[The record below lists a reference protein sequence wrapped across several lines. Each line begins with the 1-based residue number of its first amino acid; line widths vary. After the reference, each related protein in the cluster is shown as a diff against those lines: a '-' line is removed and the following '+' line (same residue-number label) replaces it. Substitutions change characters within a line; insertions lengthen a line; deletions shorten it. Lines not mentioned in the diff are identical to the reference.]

1 MCFGT
6 FDFLHLG
13 HLNYFEQAKK
23 YGDYLIVVIARDS
36 TKQKQKK
43 EILFAE
49 EERRQL
55 VQALRIV
62 DEAVL
67 GDHQDHYKII
77 SEKNPDIIC
86 LGYDHSISEET
97 LQEELQR
104 RSLSPQIVRASPFQP
119 TAQKSSRLRAILGSD
134 DFNDPASQ
142 KHIHKL

>member
-43 EILFAE
+43 DIFFTE
-49 EERRQL
+49 EERQQL
-55 VQALRIV
+55 VQALQIV

-67 GDHQDHYKII
+67 GDHEDHYKII
-77 SEKNPDIIC
+77 SEKKPDIIC

-104 RSLSPQIVRASPFQP
+104 RSLSPQIVRANPFQP
-119 TAQKSSRLRAILGSD
+119 TSQKSSRLRALLGPQKSN
-134 DFNDPASQ
+134 DFNQ
-142 KHIHKL
+142 KFE